1 MRDRHETRSM
11 KIVTIVG
18 ARPQFVKAA
27 VFSDALRR
35 LSNVH
40 EILLHTG
47 QHYDFEMSQV
57 FWEQLGLA
65 RVDYN
70 LGIGSGTH
78 GSQTGQMLAA
88 IEAVLLTEKPDCVV
102 VFGDTNSTL
111 AGALCAAKLNI
122 PIAHV
127 EAGLRSFNRR
137 MPEEVNRV
145 IADHL
150 ASMLFAPSTAAV
162 ENLLCEGCAPSSIF
176 RTGDLMYDA
185 LLRFSRIAEQQ
196 SRIRGKLGLTSHGYV
211 LATIHRAENTDDTV
225 KLERIF
231 NGLLRIAAVVPL
243 VVPVHPRTRPRLKD
257 TWKSDTLHLI
267 EPVGYL
273 DMLALERGAS
283 AIVTDSGGVQKEAY
297 WWNVPC
303 ITVRDETEWIELLD
317 LGCNRL
323 VPTEAD
329 AIYAAVHEVIHSPR
343 RPYRTGLYGDGHAAE
358 TIAQRI
364 VRSLSTPTPSSR
376 SIAKSCSVAK
386 SYSVAK
392 S

>member
-1 MRDRHETRSM
+1 M

-35 LSNVH
+35 LNNVR
-40 EILLHTG
+40 EVILHTG

-57 FWEQLGLA
+57 FWEQLGLS

-88 IEAVLLTEKPDCVV
+88 IEAVLLAEKPDCAV

-122 PIAHV
+122 PIAHI

-145 IADHL
+145 VADHL
-150 ASMLFAPSTAAV
+150 ANMLFAPSTAAV
-162 ENLLCEGCAPSSIF
+162 ENLLSEGCDPSSVYQ
-176 RTGDLMYDA
+176 TGDLMYDA
-185 LLRFSRIAEQQ
+185 LLRFSCIAEQQ
-196 SRIRGKLGLTSHGYV
+196 SRIGEKLGLTPQDYV
-211 LATIHRAENTDDTV
+211 LATIHRAENTDAPV
-225 KLERIF
+225 KLQHIF
-231 NGLLRIAAVVPL
+231 DALQRIASFIRV
-243 VVPVHPRTRPRLKD
+243 VVPVHPRTRPLLKD
-257 TWKSDTLHLI
+257 TWKSDRLHLI

-273 DMLALERGAS
+273 DMLALERSAS

-297 WWNVPC
+297 WWGVPC

-323 VPTEAD
+323 VPTVAD
-329 AIYAAVHEVIHSPR
+329 AICGAVQDVIQSPR
-343 RPYRTGLYGDGHAAE
+343 RRYRTGLYGDGHAAA
-358 TIAQRI
+358 TIAQKI
-364 VRSLSTPTPSSR
+364 VVSLSSPAARSR
-376 SIAKSCSVAK
+376 SVAK
-386 SYSVAK
+386 S
-392 S
+392 

>member
-1 MRDRHETRSM
+1 M

-35 LSNVH
+35 LSHVR
-40 EILLHTG
+40 EVLLHTG
-47 QHYDFEMSQV
+47 QHYDFKMSQV

-65 RVDYN
+65 KVDYN
-70 LGIGSGTH
+70 LGIGSGPH
-78 GSQTGQMLAA
+78 GAQTGQMLAA
-88 IEAVLLTEKPDCVV
+88 IEAVLLPEKPDCVV

-145 IADHL
+145 VADHL

-162 ENLLCEGCAPSSIF
+162 ENLLGEGCAPSSIF
-176 RTGDLMYDA
+176 QTGDLMYDA
-185 LLRFSRIAEQQ
+185 LLRFSGIAEQQ
-196 SRIRGKLGLTSHGYV
+196 SRIRRKLGLTPQGYV
-211 LATIHRAENTDDTV
+211 LATIHRAENTDGAV
-225 KLERIF
+225 KLESIF
-231 NGLLRIAAVVPL
+231 NALLRIAAFIRV
-243 VVPVHPRTRPRLKD
+243 VVPVHPRTRSLLKD

-267 EPVGYL
+267 DPVGYL
-273 DMLALERGAS
+273 DMLALERSAS
-283 AIVTDSGGVQKEAY
+283 AIITDSGGVQKEAY
-297 WWNVPC
+297 WWGVPC

-323 VPTEAD
+323 VPTVAD
-329 AIYAAVHEVIHSPR
+329 AICGAVEKVIQSPR
-343 RPYRTGLYGDGHAAE
+343 RRYRTGLYGDGHAAA
-358 TIAQRI
+358 TIARKI
-364 VRSLSTPTPSSR
+364 VVSLSAPATRSR
-376 SIAKSCSVAK
+376 SVAKSCSVAK
-386 SYSVAK
+386 S
-392 S
+392 